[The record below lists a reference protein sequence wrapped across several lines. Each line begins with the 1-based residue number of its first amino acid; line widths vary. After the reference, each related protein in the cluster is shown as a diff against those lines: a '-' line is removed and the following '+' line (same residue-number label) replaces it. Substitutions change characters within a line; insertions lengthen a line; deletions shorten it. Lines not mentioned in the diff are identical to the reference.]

1 MVTADPLIGSTLD
14 HRYHIESI
22 VAGGGMATVYVARD
36 TRLDR
41 RLACKVMHA
50 SLAQDPAAVRR
61 FINEAHSVARLSHP
75 NVVQVFDQGTDQGH
89 VYLAMEYVPGR
100 TLRDVLDERG
110 RLPAAEALGVMSS
123 VLAALGAAHNASI
136 VHRDVKPE
144 NVLLTGDNRVKVADF
159 GLARAGQSNN
169 QQMTRTGTV
178 MGTAAYLAPEQIE
191 QGSSDTRSDV
201 YAAGIMLYELLTGEQ
216 PHTGENAIS
225 VAYQHVNAD
234 VPRPSTTVHGLP
246 DGVDRL
252 VTKAT
257 ERDPQYRPVDA
268 NQYLSEVLEV
278 AQAPAPQS
286 NALAADPTSPQT
298 AGKSTPG
305 SRNETLVVDVDS
317 VAADSQ
323 ASGRRWSRWPALV
336 AAGALAL
343 VLFTFGWW
351 FLFGRYEQ
359 VPDVVGTIPSD
370 AEEQLAEDG
379 LRLKVDD
386 NTVYSDDA
394 REGEIASAVPDI
406 GDRILPGEAVTVVVS
421 KGPRTVEMPDVT
433 NSSAEDAR
441 SALEDAGFSEVEEED
456 KTSREQPVGTVL
468 GTDPAPGDDANREES
483 VTLTVSS
490 GVEVASVTGMNEDEA
505 RSKLEGQGLSV
516 EVTEQSSEDVTEG
529 EVMEQN
535 PASGDNISAGDTVT
549 LTVSSGEE
557 EFTVPD
563 VTGWKVKDAREELE
577 NRGLN
582 VEVKK
587 ILGGGERV
595 NDYSPTGTVTKGDT
609 VELVTTPIPP
619 PQQGGPDDD

>member
-14 HRYHIESI
+14 HRYRIEST

-50 SLAQDPAAVRR
+50 SLAQDPVAVRR

-100 TLRDVLDERG
+100 TLREVLDERG
-110 RLPAAEALGVMSS
+110 NLPAAEALGIMGSM
-123 VLAALGAAHNASI
+123 LAALGAAHNAGI

-144 NVLLTGDNRVKVADF
+144 NVLLTEDNRVKVADF

-201 YAAGIMLYELLTGEQ
+201 YAAGIMLYELLTGAQ

-234 VPRPSTTVHGLP
+234 VPRPSATVPGLP

-257 ERDPQYRPVDA
+257 ERDPRYRPADA
-268 NQYLSEVLEV
+268 NQYLSEVLEA
-278 AQAPAPQS
+278 AQAA
-286 NALAADPTSPQT
+286 SPQPNAPVEPTLPHT
-298 AGKSTPG
+298 AGKATPG
-305 SRNETLVVDVDS
+305 SGNETLVVDVDS
-317 VAADSQ
+317 VEDDGPGS
-323 ASGRRWSRWPALV
+323 RRWWSRWPALV
-336 AAGALAL
+336 VAGALAL
-343 VLFTFGWW
+343 VLIAFGWW

-359 VPDVVGTIPSD
+359 VPDVVGATPSA

-394 REGEIASAVPDI
+394 REGEIASAAPAI
-406 GDRILPGEAVTVVVS
+406 GDRVLPGEAVTVVVS
-421 KGPRTVEMPDVT
+421 KGPRTVDMPDVT

-441 SALEDAGFSEVEEED
+441 STLEDAGFSEFEEKDEA
-456 KTSREQPVGTVL
+456 SREQPVGTVL
-468 GTDPAPGDDANREES
+468 ATDPAPGDNADREES

-490 GVEVASVTGMNEDEA
+490 GVEVPSVTGMDEDEA
-505 RSKLEGQGLSV
+505 RSELEDQGLGV
-516 EVTEQSSEDVTEG
+516 EVTEQSSEDVAEG
-529 EVMEQN
+529 EVMEQD
-535 PASGDNISAGDTVT
+535 PASGDNVSAGDTVT

-577 NRGLN
+577 DLGLN
-582 VEVKK
+582 VEVNE
-587 ILGGGERV
+587 ILGGGQRV

-609 VELVTTPIPP
+609 VELLTTPIPP
-619 PQQGGPDDD
+619 PQRGGPDDG